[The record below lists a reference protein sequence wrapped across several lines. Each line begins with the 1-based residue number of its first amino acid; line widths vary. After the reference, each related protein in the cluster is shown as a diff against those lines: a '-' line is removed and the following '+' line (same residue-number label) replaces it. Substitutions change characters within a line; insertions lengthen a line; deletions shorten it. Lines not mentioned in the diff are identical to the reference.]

1 MFQIGRIPK
10 RWDIYTNFGDII
22 ENLFL
27 PFKTPLS
34 QDLFEESTYNE
45 PFDPSLVLERAPKRV
60 INLSG
65 KTKRYDEQIFKSA
78 GIEYLALE
86 IDGGGKIPP
95 ENKVQEFINFVGR
108 PENGELCGVHCAHGV
123 NRTGYFV
130 CRYLIDVLGMSA
142 GDAIALFQEK
152 RGHKIEK
159 DELIN
164 ALHAR

>member
-1 MFQIGRIPK
+1 MGRIPK
-10 RWDIYTNFGDII
+10 RWDNYTIFGDII
-22 ENLFL
+22 ESFIL

-34 QDLFEESTYNE
+34 EDLFEESSYSE
-45 PFDPSLVLERAPKRV
+45 PFDLSLVLEKAPKRV

-65 KTKRYDEQIFKSA
+65 KSKRYDETVFTSA

-86 IDGGGKIPP
+86 IDGGGKIPS
-95 ENKVQEFINFVGR
+95 EDKVQEFINFVGR
-108 PENGELCGVHCAHGV
+108 PENGRPELCGVHCAHGV

-130 CRYLIDVLGMSA
+130 CRYLIDVLAMSA
-142 GDAIALFQEK
+142 DDAIALFQEK